1 MVEQTDSIRRY
12 ILEKEYAFRGWKL
25 LPFAVQYRQ
34 APLTE
39 FFTEEC
45 YKLIM
50 DCDGVTDIE
59 WSKLTDNQRSI
70 YEHWVKNHIIRR
82 AKKGDELLPYQKYRY
97 YNARYKQTIQWS
109 ITGRCNY
116 KCKHCFMSAPHAVQG
131 EPTWDELMTMLDA
144 FDRCGIRNLHI
155 TGGEPM
161 VRADFWDLI
170 DEINK
175 RDFVIDTIYSNGLLV
190 TDDFLDRL
198 EDKGIMPNF
207 QFSFDGVGFHDW
219 MRGVDGAEKIVLDA
233 INRCVKRGC
242 FVSISMVLCKES
254 VGCIRE
260 SVNLLASLGVSHV
273 KIGSASP
280 LGEWTNEPEHFLS
293 KEELFEAFLEYIPH
307 YFEDGK
313 PVSIGLEGFFSC
325 DVPDGKPYALHEKNI
340 DVKLFPRAQMCGHVR
355 REMYVSPQGNIL
367 PCMSMVGGPIE
378 QQFPNMLKT
387 PLEEILDKDSVY
399 MDIVSFTVEDYMKHN
414 PECRKCEYKKDCCG
428 GCRAIAV
435 RDHPTDYLAKDLDT
449 CKYYRD
455 GWKDKKEKLLEE
467 ILNKC

>member
-39 FFTEEC
+39 FFTEDS

-50 DCDGVTDIE
+50 DCDGKTDIE

-70 YEHWVKNHIIRR
+70 YESWEKNHIIRR

-97 YNARYKQTIQWS
+97 FNARYKQTIQWS

-198 EDKGIMPNF
+198 EEKGIRSG
-207 QFSFDGVGFHDW
+207 Q
-219 MRGVDGAEKIVLDA
+219 
-233 INRCVKRGC
+233 
-242 FVSISMVLCKES
+242 
-254 VGCIRE
+254 
-260 SVNLLASLGVSHV
+260 
-273 KIGSASP
+273 SAS
-280 LGEWTNEPEHFLS
+280 GRTF
-293 KEELFEAFLEYIPH
+293 
-307 YFEDGK
+307 
-313 PVSIGLEGFFSC
+313 
-325 DVPDGKPYALHEKNI
+325 
-340 DVKLFPRAQMCGHVR
+340 
-355 REMYVSPQGNIL
+355 
-367 PCMSMVGGPIE
+367 
-378 QQFPNMLKT
+378 
-387 PLEEILDKDSVY
+387 
-399 MDIVSFTVEDYMKHN
+399 
-414 PECRKCEYKKDCCG
+414 
-428 GCRAIAV
+428 
-435 RDHPTDYLAKDLDT
+435 
-449 CKYYRD
+449 
-455 GWKDKKEKLLEE
+455 LLERR
-467 ILNKC
+467 C